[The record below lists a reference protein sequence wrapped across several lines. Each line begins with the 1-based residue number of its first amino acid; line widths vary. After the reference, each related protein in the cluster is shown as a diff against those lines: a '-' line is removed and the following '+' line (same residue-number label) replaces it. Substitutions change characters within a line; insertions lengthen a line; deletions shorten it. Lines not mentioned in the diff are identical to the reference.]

1 MIKLILMVSLMVS
14 LQSLADDRV
23 QYACKHLGK
32 VGVLGFNLKGK
43 ILSQEEFY
51 IKLTKINDPLDKVA
65 LSAGY
70 LADSEIEAFGNAY
83 DVCINYHA
91 NTN

>member
-1 MIKLILMVSLMVS
+1 MCRIVLIVSLMVS
-14 LQSLADDRV
+14 LTTLADDRV

-32 VGVLGFNLKGK
+32 VGVLGFNLKTK
-43 ILSQEEFY
+43 ILTQDEFY
-51 IKLTKINDPLDKVA
+51 SKLSKVNDPLDKVA

-83 DVCINYHA
+83 DVCLNYKGD
-91 NTN
+91 